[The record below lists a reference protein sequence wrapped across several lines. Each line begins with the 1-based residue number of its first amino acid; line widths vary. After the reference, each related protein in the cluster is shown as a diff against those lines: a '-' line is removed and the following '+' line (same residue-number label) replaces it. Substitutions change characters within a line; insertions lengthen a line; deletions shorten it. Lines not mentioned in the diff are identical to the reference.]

1 MTRPHSGISE
11 CSVWEREHL
20 RGKGVGVLRRTERTE
35 GEMSSDEGRRPLP
48 LLRECGSGESLPL
61 TAHGGN
67 GMARYVPCAI
77 LSVA

>member
-11 CSVWEREHL
+11 CSVWERD
-20 RGKGVGVLRRTERTE
+20 ERTE